1 MTDKPKFKQTEVGLI
16 PSDWEVKTLGSLT
29 DKCSYGVGAEARVY
43 CGDVKYIRITDIDDE
58 SHRFSPSPITS
69 PSFFQEKHI
78 VQKND
83 LLVARTG
90 ASVGKSY
97 LYDEKDGKLVYA
109 GFLMKLNIFNADSKY
124 VFYNTLTKSYWNWVA
139 SESARTGQPGLNLQQ
154 MKLYS
159 IALPPTIEEQQRIAN
174 ALSDVDTLINNLEKL
189 IAKKKNIKQGTM
201 QQLLTGRKRLPG
213 FGSDNGHTD
222 WFTPNGVHEKTIKT
236 AKVVRPESIRVNDKE
251 QCAGFKM
258 TELGLIPSDW
268 EFVPV
273 SELAKD
279 MADGPFGSNLKKEHY
294 TSNPQTRIIQLSN
307 IGENG
312 WEDENTKYTTFEHA
326 KTIARC
332 IVPKE
337 ESILVAKMMPAGR
350 AIICPKKEKQY
361 VLGSDVIR
369 ITANEKLNSK
379 YFVYASKSDAY
390 LKQISDNT
398 QGSTRQRTSISK
410 LRKIL
415 ILLPSLA
422 EQTAIANVLS
432 DMDTEISAL
441 ETKLAK
447 YRTLKTGMMQQLLT
461 GKIRLLNAKSE
472 TKSAENNRVVPIAFK
487 RAVLAAEIAHRL
499 CAEPT
504 FGYVKMEK
512 MLFLAEKMCE
522 LDINSSYHRDAAGP
536 YDNRAL
542 RSVDSQLEKQKWFKF
557 IRSDKGNHYIPLEKR
572 GGHSQY
578 FDRYYSEC
586 RSVFDNIINTFKT
599 AKTEQCE
606 IVATLYSAWE
616 DFLNHGTNPTDDQI
630 VTEVL
635 TNWNESKKRI
645 SKERWIKALLWMKEN
660 SFVPRRT

>member
-1 MTDKPKFKQTEVGLI
+1 MAIQGGFKMTEVGMI
-16 PSDWEVKTLGSLT
+16 PNDWEVKTLGSLT

-43 CGDVKYIRITDIDDE
+43 CGGVKYIRITDIDDE

-69 PSFFQEKHI
+69 PSFYQEKHI

-97 LYDEKDGKLVYA
+97 LYDKNDGTLIYA
-109 GFLMKLNIFNADSKY
+109 GFLMKLNVFNADSKY

-159 IALPPTIEEQQRIAN
+159 IPLPPTIKEQQRIAN
-174 ALSDVDTLINNLEKL
+174 ALSDVDTLIANLEKL
-189 IAKKKNIKQGTM
+189 IAKKKNIKQGAM
-201 QQLLTGRKRLPG
+201 QQLLTGKKRLPG
-213 FGSDNGHTD
+213 FGLDERTGSSPTD
-222 WFTPNGVHEKTIKT
+222 EKRKACHSERS
-236 AKVVRPESIRVNDKE
+236 AKREVEESS
-251 QCAGFKM
+251 GYKM
-258 TELGLIPSDW
+258 TELGMIPSDW
-268 EFVPV
+268 EVKPIKELGLFLGGGTPSTKNESFWKGNIPWISSADLNDDDIEHISMTRFITQEAVNFSATQICPQGTILIITRVGVGKLALSQQKVCTSQDFCNLIPSKENDSKFLAYALLPV
-273 SELAKD
+273 MKR
-279 MADGPFGSNLKKEHY
+279 MSNESQGTSIKGVAVDEIKKV
-294 TSNPQTRIIQLSN
+294 QI
-307 IGENG
+307 
-312 WEDENTKYTTFEHA
+312 
-326 KTIARC
+326 
-332 IVPKE
+332 IVP
-337 ESILVAKMMPAGR
+337 S
-350 AIICPKKEKQY
+350 
-361 VLGSDVIR
+361 
-369 ITANEKLNSK
+369 SK
-379 YFVYASKSDAY
+379 
-390 LKQISDNT
+390 
-398 QGSTRQRTSISK
+398 
-410 LRKIL
+410 
-415 ILLPSLA
+415 A

-432 DMDTEISAL
+432 DMDAEIATL

-447 YRTLKTGMMQQLLT
+447 YRKLKTGMMQQLLT
-461 GKIRLLNAKSE
+461 GKIRLVDAKPE
-472 TKSAENNRVVPIAFK
+472 TKSVENNRVVPIAFK

-504 FGYVKMEK
+504 FGHVKMEK

-542 RSVDSQLEKQKWFKF
+542 HSVDSQLEKQKWFKF

-578 FDRYYSEC
+578 FERYYSEC
-586 RSVFDNIINTFKT
+586 RSVFDSIISTFKT

-616 DFLNHGTNPTDDQI
+616 DFLNQGANPTDDQI

-645 SKERWIKALLWMKEN
+645 SKERWIKALSWMKEN